1 LPPTQGRYC
10 KVNEHH
16 LTVKRTA
23 RYFTL
28 GEFSEQTRE
37 VWFVC
42 HGYGQLAE
50 YFIRNF
56 KILDDGSRLIV
67 APEALSRFYLTSA
80 FERIGATW
88 MTREDRLNEIH
99 DYVNYLDLLYDEI
112 FSRIDRNQVKVTV
125 LGFSQGTATVCRW
138 ISRGK
143 IRPERLI
150 LWAGL
155 IPPEL
160 DLEAEREI
168 YANLDFVMVLG
179 SKDEFAKPEVIA
191 EQDNRLKAHKIPFRF
206 IGFEGGHVIHPETLK
221 KLVGSDHTF

>member
-1 LPPTQGRYC
+1 M
-10 KVNEHH
+10 KENHI
-16 LTVKRTA
+16 TVSRTA

-28 GEFSEQTRE
+28 EEISEQTRE

-50 YFIRNF
+50 YFIKNF
-56 KILDDGSRLIV
+56 KMLDDGSRLIV
-67 APEALSRFYLTSA
+67 APEALSRFYLTNT

-112 FSRIDRNQVKVTV
+112 FSKLDRSRVKVTV
-125 LGFSQGTATVCRW
+125 LGFSQATATVCRW

-168 YANLDFVMVLG
+168 YANLDLVMVLG
-179 SKDEFAKPEVIA
+179 SKDEFAKPEVIE
-191 EQDNRLKAHKIPFRF
+191 EQHNRLKTHNIPFRF
-206 IGFEGGHVIHPETLK
+206 IGFEGGHILHAETLK
-221 KLVGSDHTF
+221 KLAGSD

>member
-1 LPPTQGRYC
+1 M
-10 KVNEHH
+10 NEHH
-16 LTVKRTA
+16 IMVKRTA

-28 GEFSEQTRE
+28 GEFGEQTRE

-56 KILDDGSRLIV
+56 KVLDDGSRLIV
-67 APEALSRFYLTSA
+67 APEALSRFYLNNA

-99 DYVNYLDLLYDEI
+99 DYVNYLNLLYDEI
-112 FSRIDRNQVKVTV
+112 FSKIDRSQVKVSL

-138 ISRGK
+138 VSRGK
-143 IRPERLI
+143 VRPERLI

-160 DLEAEREI
+160 DLEADRNIFE
-168 YANLDFVMVLG
+168 NLDLVMVLG
-179 SKDEFAKPEVIA
+179 SEDEYAKPELIA
-191 EQDNRLKAHKIPFRF
+191 EQDNRLKTHNIPFHF
-206 IGFEGGHVIHPETLK
+206 IGFEGGHVISTGTLK
-221 KLVGSDHTF
+221 KLL

>member
-1 LPPTQGRYC
+1 MKIAKRKRKT
-10 KVNEHH
+10 KIAMNEHH
-16 LTVKRTA
+16 ITVKRTA
-23 RYFTL
+23 RYFTF
-28 GEFSEQTRE
+28 GEAGEQTRE

-50 YFIRNF
+50 YFIKNF

-80 FERIGATW
+80 FDRIGATW

-99 DYVNYLDLLYDEI
+99 DYVRYLDLLYDEI
-112 FSRIDRNQVKVTV
+112 LSKIDRSRVEVTV
-125 LGFSQGTATVCRW
+125 LGFSQGTSTVCRW

-143 IRPERLI
+143 VRPERLI

-160 DLEAEREI
+160 DLETEREI

-179 SKDEFAKPEVIA
+179 SKDEFAKAEVIT
-191 EQDNRLKAHKIPFRF
+191 EQENRLKSNRIPFRLAS
-206 IGFEGGHVIHPETLK
+206 FEGGHIIDQETLK
-221 KLVGSDHTF
+221 RLAGE